1 MAGINEELTAEEWKK
16 RFAKEKQKVSELT
29 KMNKKLEE
37 ELRRWR
43 NGETVTSEEQ
53 EQLGLEQPIILRT
66 SVNSTIYRDSLG
78 SEYSKSTSERDSQTE
93 FHDDINGEMLTN
105 GADYKVHAMHVD
117 QLNYKIARL
126 EEELKDLRSGSDVP
140 IEDQYPTKID
150 NVINEDEIHP
160 SSTQTNPSKDE
171 RARRGILNKNP
182 KENQKAQKKSVT
194 ISQPNDNKSPIQ
206 PQNED
211 GGRIRILTESN
222 NAQEEIINQL
232 NDTISE
238 LENELEMMR
247 AGIDLPENDRIYLG
261 HEATEASYVH
271 DTLREVLVQGLTI
284 LKDWAV
290 SVVSGLVGAVNK
302 LATCIASAT
311 HSQPH
316 SQGYGT
322 LAN

>member
-1 MAGINEELTAEEWKK
+1 MI
-16 RFAKEKQKVSELT
+16 S
-29 KMNKKLEE
+29 NKCY
-37 ELRRWR
+37 RY
-43 NGETVTSEEQ
+43 N
-53 EQLGLEQPIILRT
+53 LGRT
-66 SVNSTIYRDSLG
+66 TLKSLQNIMPGANSTGNTFQFRTIL
-78 SEYSKSTSERDSQTE
+78 QC
-93 FHDDINGEMLTN
+93 
-105 GADYKVHAMHVD
+105 
-117 QLNYKIARL
+117 
-126 EEELKDLRSGSDVP
+126 
-140 IEDQYPTKID
+140 
-150 NVINEDEIHP
+150 VINEDEIHP
-160 SSTQTNPSKDE
+160 SSSGTVLLTTQTNPSKDE

-247 AGIDLPENDRIYLG
+247 TGIDLPENDRIYFG